1 MIDVASEHRTL
12 AAPAGEPA
20 NGTAAAPTDGQPPL
34 RAVPTVPAVPAVPV
48 TSAIATSARQLDRWQ
63 RRLLPFLLVGLL
75 SLGLAF
81 FASTVFNYSLLMRSL
96 GSEGTETQ
104 AQLLRIN
111 ADPATPQD
119 RQWASRALLEER
131 ALRRGYDFAAVNL
144 QARIWTRFMGFMVG
158 MVMVLSGCLFI
169 LARMEVSF
177 DGQAKVADG
186 GGALRTNSP
195 GLVLAVL
202 GTLLMGLA
210 LLDQVTQTVG
220 TTNIYLPAQDET
232 GPQVPASTLSKL
244 PD

>member
-1 MIDVASEHRTL
+1 MIDLASQTRTL
-12 AAPAGEPA
+12 AAPASEPA
-20 NGTAAAPTDGQPPL
+20 NETAAATSDDQPSR
-34 RAVPTVPAVPAVPV
+34 RAEPAAPSMPA
-48 TSAIATSARQLDRWQ
+48 SATSARQLDRWQ

-75 SLGLAF
+75 TLGLAF

-96 GSEGTETQ
+96 GSESTETQ
-104 AQLLRIN
+104 VQLLRIN
-111 ADPATPQD
+111 ADLATPQE

-177 DGQAKVADG
+177 DGQAKVTEG

-210 LLDQVTQTVG
+210 LLDKVTQTVG
-220 TTNIYLPAQDET
+220 TTNIYLPAQDDV
-232 GPQVPASTLSKL
+232 GPQVPVSTLPKV